1 MFLSDEKNII
11 ELMNINFNEIVEKL
25 RPLDPDK
32 IILFG
37 SYAENRASD
46 NSDID
51 ICIVKNEFIS
61 SQSSF
66 KLQARKN
73 LRNFILANHIGID
86 ILTIS
91 EEDLNSKKDYFV
103 RVDLLQNGKILY
115 AK

>member
-1 MFLSDEKNII
+1 
-11 ELMNINFNEIVEKL
+11 MNINFDEIVEKL
-25 RPLDPDK
+25 IPLDPEQ

-37 SYAENRASD
+37 SYAKGTASE

-51 ICIVKNEFIS
+51 ICIVKSDIKS

-66 KLQARKN
+66 KLKARKN
-73 LRNFILANHIGID
+73 LRDFILTNHIGID

-91 EEDLNSKKDYFV
+91 EEDLNNKEDYFYKE
-103 RVDLLQNGKILY
+103 DLVKNGKILY

>member
-1 MFLSDEKNII
+1 
-11 ELMNINFNEIVEKL
+11 MNINFEEIVEKL
-25 RPLDPDK
+25 KPLDPDK

-37 SYAENRASD
+37 SYAENKASE

-51 ICIVKNEFIS
+51 ICIVKNELKS
-61 SQSSF
+61 NQSSF

-73 LRNFILANHIGID
+73 LRNFILTNHIGID

-91 EEDLNSKKDYFV
+91 EDDLNSKEDYFF

-115 AK
+115 VK